1 MPMAPLVRT
10 FVLGSMREQNLR
22 RAISMTNVVLNILI
36 ESTRSR
42 GLWFSAV
49 LKALA
54 LTLLRW
60 YAHQKSN

>member
-10 FVLGSMREQNLR
+10 FVLGGMREQNLR

-36 ESTRSR
+36 ESTRSQ

-49 LKALA
+49 LMVLVPP
-54 LTLLRW
+54 LLRW
-60 YAHQKSN
+60 HAHQKI